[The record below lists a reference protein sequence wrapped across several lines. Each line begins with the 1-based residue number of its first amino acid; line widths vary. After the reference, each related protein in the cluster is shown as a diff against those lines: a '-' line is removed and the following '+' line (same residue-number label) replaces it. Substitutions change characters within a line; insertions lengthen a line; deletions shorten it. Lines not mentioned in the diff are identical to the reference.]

1 MTHDKREMVTV
12 QNTSFLET
20 QTILRA
26 LEFAVSK
33 GGFGTDAIQK
43 KTANAIIKGMKS
55 NKSVAGR
62 HQQLATLLKKGAS
75 IEQMM
80 KAVGASRRSIFR
92 YLNHFEEA
100 GRDVVIVDGK
110 YKLKS

>member
-1 MTHDKREMVTV
+1 M

-26 LEFAVSK
+26 LEFSLAK
-33 GGFGTDAIQK
+33 GGFGSNARHK
-43 KTANAIIKGMKS
+43 KTATTLVKTMKS

-62 HQQLATLLKKGAS
+62 HQQLASILKKGAS

-80 KAVGASRRSIFR
+80 KAVSASRRTIFR

-100 GRDVVIVDGK
+100 GHNIVITDGK
-110 YKLKS
+110 YKLMS